1 MILSLICKFVSYP
14 GANEENN
21 NNFKSKEEKTKEK
34 KSDTAEKVKNI
45 GISVTN

>member
-21 NNFKSKEEKTKEK
+21 FKSKEKEK
-34 KSDTAEKVKNI
+34 KSETAEKVKNI
-45 GISVTN
+45 GYKLSG

>member
-21 NNFKSKEEKTKEK
+21 FKSKEEKIKEK
-34 KSDTAEKVKNI
+34 TNETAEKVKTI
-45 GISVTN
+45 GYKLYG

>member
-21 NNFKSKEEKTKEK
+21 FKSKEKKIKEK
-34 KSDTAEKVKNI
+34 KCETAEKVKNI
-45 GISVTN
+45 GYKLSG

>member
-21 NNFKSKEEKTKEK
+21 FKSKIEKTKEK